1 MMGWT
6 LPDVWDLPM
15 LYYEFLVDELNAA
28 AAERDPDAA

>member
-15 LYYEFLVDELNAA
+15 PYYTFLVDELNAFA
-28 AAERDPDAA
+28 AKAEG